1 MVFGTFRHHYFIGE
15 MGCMRKNVT
24 VALLLATFLAAIEG
38 TVVSVATPVIASEL
52 SGAALVSWVFAAFL
66 LFTAVSTPIYGKVA
80 DLFGRK
86 RVLLFGIGLFTLAS
100 LLCGLAT
107 SMEQL
112 IVFRALQGLGA
123 GAVLPISMTIIG
135 DLYDY
140 EERGKIQGILSAV
153 WGVSGVLGPVIGGF
167 LVETLSW
174 RYVFLL
180 NVPFALVSFFMIVVF
195 YKESIESTTER
206 IDIKGALFFAGG
218 TTAFLYAL
226 ITFSET
232 NIWTLPVVSGLGI
245 SLILL
250 TSFFL
255 SERRSKTPLLPLELL
270 KNPIIASINGA
281 VFFAAWVLVSMSAYI
296 PIWAQAVLGKS
307 ATEAG
312 FMLMPLSVAW
322 TFTSIIGG
330 RTLGVASPKK
340 RAVIGMSL
348 LLIGTVILTMMGS
361 TSADLWIYIAVATIG
376 VGFGL
381 SQPMF
386 IVVLQTVV
394 SYRQR
399 GTATASNSFLS
410 TVGQTL
416 GVAVFGAVFNFIVLR
431 GFREGGQLDGVSL
444 ESFFNQTVTK
454 TLDDSIRVQGE
465 TLIATGL
472 NTVFFGAAIAAL
484 IALLISLRLPPRPPT
499 PSRDV

>member
-1 MVFGTFRHHYFIGE
+1 
-15 MGCMRKNVT
+15 MRRNVT
-24 VALLLATFLAAIEG
+24 IALLLATFLAAIEG

-52 SGAALVSWVFAAFL
+52 NGATLVSWVFAAFL
-66 LFTAVSTPIYGKVA
+66 LFTAVSTPIYGKLA

-86 RVLLFGIGLFTLAS
+86 RVLLFGIGLFTLSS
-100 LLCGLAT
+100 LLCGLST

-123 GAVLPISMTIIG
+123 GAVWPISMTIIG
-135 DLYDY
+135 DLFKY

-153 WGVSGVLGPVIGGF
+153 WGISGVLGPVIGGF

-180 NVPFALVSFFMIVVF
+180 NVPFSLLSFAMIVMF
-195 YKESIESTTER
+195 YKETVTETAER
-206 IDIKGALFFAGG
+206 IDMKGALLFAAG
-218 TTAFLYAL
+218 TSAFLYAL
-226 ITFSET
+226 ISYSET
-232 NIWTLPVVSGLGI
+232 NVWTTPIIVSGLCSVLFI
-245 SLILL
+245 

-255 SERRSKTPLLPLELL
+255 LERRAKTPLLPLDLL
-270 KNPIIASINGA
+270 KQPTIAAINGA
-281 VFFAAWVLVSMSAYI
+281 VFFGAWVLVSMSAYI
-296 PIWAQAVLGKS
+296 PIWAQAVLGKT

-330 RTLGVASPKK
+330 RTLGVASPKR
-340 RAVIGMSL
+340 RAITGMGFLILGTFL
-348 LLIGTVILTMMGS
+348 LTLLTQDS
-361 TSADLWIYIAVATIG
+361 SDAWVYLAVGIIG

-394 SYRQR
+394 SYKQR
-399 GTATASNSFLS
+399 GTATATNSFLS

-416 GVAVFGAVFNFIVLR
+416 GVAVFGAVFNFIVLNDFKNNETLQR
-431 GFREGGQLDGVSL
+431 VAL
-444 ESFFNQTVTK
+444 EDFFNQSVTETLSLTVRT
-454 TLDDSIRVQGE
+454 QGE
-465 TLIATGL
+465 QLIATGL
-472 NTVFFGAAIAAL
+472 NSVFIGAMLAAVIAFL
-484 IALLISLRLPPRPPT
+484 IALRLPARPPE
-499 PSRDV
+499 PSQHP

>member
-1 MVFGTFRHHYFIGE
+1 
-15 MGCMRKNVT
+15 MRKNVT

-52 SGAALVSWVFAAFL
+52 NGATLVSWVFAAFL

-86 RVLLFGIGLFTLAS
+86 RVLLFGIGLFTLSS

-135 DLYDY
+135 DLYKY

-180 NVPFALVSFFMIVVF
+180 NVPFALLSFIMIIIF
-195 YKESIESTTER
+195 YKEKVAETTER
-206 IDIKGALFFAGG
+206 IDLKGALLFAGG

-232 NIWTLPVVSGLGI
+232 NEWTTTIVASGVFSI
-245 SLILL
+245 ILL
-250 TSFFL
+250 VGFFV
-255 SERRSKTPLLPLELL
+255 SERKAKSPLLPFELL
-270 KNPIIASINGA
+270 KQPTIAAINGS

-330 RTLGVASPKK
+330 RTLGVASPRR
-340 RAVIGMSL
+340 RALIGMG
-348 LLIGTVILTMMGS
+348 LLIIGTLTLTLLSQSSSDVWVYG
-361 TSADLWIYIAVATIG
+361 AVALIG
-376 VGFGL
+376 VGFGM

-394 SYRQR
+394 SYQQR
-399 GTATASNSFLS
+399 GTATATNSFLS

-416 GVAVFGAVFNFIVLR
+416 GVAVFGAVFNFVVLND
-431 GFREGGQLDGVSL
+431 FKENSALSQVSL
-444 ESFFNQTVTK
+444 EDFFNQSVTE
-454 TLDDSIRVQGE
+454 TLNASVRLQGE
-465 TLIATGL
+465 QIIATGL
-472 NTVFFGAAIAAL
+472 NSIFIGAMVAAI
-484 IALLISLRLPPRPPT
+484 IAFVIASRLPARPPE
-499 PSRDV
+499 PSQRS

>member
-1 MVFGTFRHHYFIGE
+1 
-15 MGCMRKNVT
+15 MRKNVT

-52 SGAALVSWVFAAFL
+52 NGAALVSWVFAAFL

-112 IVFRALQGLGA
+112 IIFRALQGLGA

-135 DLYDY
+135 DLYKY

-180 NVPFALVSFFMIVVF
+180 NVPFALLSFIMIIVF
-195 YKESIESTTER
+195 YKETVTETTER
-206 IDIKGALFFAGG
+206 IDVKGALLFAFG
-218 TTAFLYAL
+218 TTAFLYGL

-232 NIWTLPVVSGLGI
+232 NVWTPSIIVSAVFSVV
-245 SLILL
+245 LL
-250 TSFFL
+250 TNFFL
-255 SERRSKTPLLPLELL
+255 SERRAKTPLLPLDLL
-270 KNPIIASINGA
+270 KQPIIASINGA

-330 RTLGVASPKK
+330 RTLGAASPRR
-340 RAVIGMSL
+340 RAVTGMSL
-348 LLIGTVILTMMGS
+348 LLIGTIILTLLTQS
-361 TSADLWIYIAVATIG
+361 SPDLFVYLAVAIIG

-399 GTATASNSFLS
+399 GTATAANSFLS

-416 GVAVFGAVFNFIVLR
+416 GVAVFGAVFNFIVLS
-431 GFREGGQLDGVSL
+431 GFRDEPGLSGVSL
-444 ESFFNQTVTK
+444 ESFFNRSMTEALNATVR
-454 TLDDSIRVQGE
+454 LQGE
-465 TLIATGL
+465 QLIATGL
-472 NTVFFGAAIAAL
+472 NTVFIGAALAAF
-484 IALLISLRLPPRPPT
+484 IALLIALRLPVSPPE
-499 PSRDV
+499 PSRDN

>member
-1 MVFGTFRHHYFIGE
+1 ME
-15 MGCMRKNVT
+15 QMRKNVT

-52 SGAALVSWVFAAFL
+52 NGAALVSWVFAAFL

-135 DLYDY
+135 DLYKY

-180 NVPFALVSFFMIVVF
+180 NVPFALLSFIMIVTF
-195 YKESIESTTER
+195 YKETVTETTER
-206 IDIKGALFFAGG
+206 IDIKGALLFAGG

-232 NIWTLPVVSGLGI
+232 NILTLPVVVSGVF
-245 SLILL
+245 SLVLL
-250 TSFFL
+250 ISFFM
-255 SERRSKTPLLPLELL
+255 SERRAKTPLLPLELL
-270 KNPIIASINGA
+270 KQPIIASINGA

-330 RTLGVASPKK
+330 RTLGAASPRR
-340 RAVIGMSL
+340 RAVFGMSL
-348 LLIGTVILTMMGS
+348 LLVGTVILTLMTPS
-361 TSADLWIYIAVATIG
+361 SSDVWVYLAVAIIG

-399 GTATASNSFLS
+399 GTATAANSFLS

-416 GVAVFGAVFNFIVLR
+416 GVAVFGAVFNFIVLS
-431 GFREGGQLDGVSL
+431 GFRNDETLSSASL
-444 ESFFNQTVTK
+444 ESFFNRAASA
-454 TLDDSIRVQGE
+454 TLDEGVRLQGE
-465 TLIATGL
+465 QLIASGL
-472 NTVFFGAAIAAL
+472 NSVFVGAALAAF
-484 IALLISLRLPPRPPT
+484 IALLIALRLPAHPPE
-499 PSRDV
+499 PSRDA

>member
-1 MVFGTFRHHYFIGE
+1 
-15 MGCMRKNVT
+15 MRKKVT

-52 SGAALVSWVFAAFL
+52 NGASLVSWVFAAFL

-86 RVLLFGIGLFTLAS
+86 RVLLFGIGLFTLSS
-100 LLCGLAT
+100 LLCGIAV

-135 DLYDY
+135 DLYKY

-180 NVPFALVSFFMIVVF
+180 NIPFSLLSFIMIVLF
-195 YKESIESTTER
+195 YKETVAETSER
-206 IDIKGALFFAGG
+206 IDVKGALMFAGG

-226 ITFSET
+226 ITYSET
-232 NIWTLPVVSGLGI
+232 NEWTTAIVGSGLL
-245 SLILL
+245 SAFFL

-255 SERRSKTPLLPLELL
+255 LERKAKTPLLPLDLL
-270 KNPIIASINGA
+270 KQPTIAAINGS

-296 PIWAQAVLGKS
+296 PIWAQAVLGKT

-330 RTLGVASPKK
+330 RTLGVASPKR
-340 RAVIGMSL
+340 RALTGMG
-348 LLIGTVILTMMGS
+348 LLISGTLILALLTQS
-361 TSADLWIYIAVATIG
+361 SADIWVYTAVAIIG

-394 SYRQR
+394 SHRQR
-399 GTATASNSFLS
+399 GTATAANSFLS

-416 GVAVFGAVFNFIVLR
+416 GVAVFGAVFNFIVLNDFKER
-431 GFREGGQLDGVSL
+431 AALKGVSL
-444 ESFFNQTVTK
+444 EDFFNQSVTE
-454 TLDDSIRVQGE
+454 TLSESVRLQGE
-465 TLIATGL
+465 QLIATGL
-472 NTVFFGAAIAAL
+472 NSVFVGAMIAAVL
-484 IALLISLRLPPRPPT
+484 AFIIALRLPARPPESSHN
-499 PSRDV
+499 P

>member
-1 MVFGTFRHHYFIGE
+1 
-15 MGCMRKNVT
+15 MRKKVT
-24 VALLLATFLAAIEG
+24 IALLLATFLAAIEG

-52 SGAALVSWVFAAFL
+52 QGAALVSWVFAAFL

-100 LLCGLAT
+100 LLCGIAT

-123 GAVLPISMTIIG
+123 GAVLPISMTIVG
-135 DLYDY
+135 DLYKY

-180 NVPFALVSFFMIVVF
+180 NVPFALLSFVMIILF
-195 YKESIESTTER
+195 YKETVTETSEK
-206 IDIKGALFFAGG
+206 IDVRGALFFAGG
-218 TTAFLYAL
+218 TSAFLYAL

-232 NIWTLPVVSGLGI
+232 NTWTISIIGFGVL

-250 TSFFL
+250 TAFFQL
-255 SERRSKTPLLPLELL
+255 ERKAKTPLLPFDLL
-270 KNPIIASINGA
+270 KQPTIASINGA

-330 RTLGVASPKK
+330 RTLGAASPRR
-340 RAVIGMSL
+340 RAITGMGLLVIGTSVLSL
-348 LLIGTVILTMMGS
+348 LNQS
-361 TSADLWIYIAVATIG
+361 SSDLWVYGAVALIG

-399 GTATASNSFLS
+399 GIATATNSFLS

-416 GVAVFGAVFNFIVLR
+416 GVAVFGAVFNFIVLNA
-431 GFREGGQLDGVSL
+431 FRDEAALQGISL
-444 ESFFNQTVTK
+444 EGFFNQAVAS
-454 TLDDSIRVQGE
+454 TLDQTIRLQGE
-465 TLIATGL
+465 QVIADGL
-472 NTVFFGAAIAAL
+472 NSVFFGAFLAAL
-484 IALLISLRLPPRPPT
+484 IAFAIAFRLPKNPPS
-499 PSRDV
+499 PSQEL

>member
-1 MVFGTFRHHYFIGE
+1 
-15 MGCMRKNVT
+15 MRKNVT

-52 SGAALVSWVFAAFL
+52 NGAALVSWVFAAFL

-135 DLYDY
+135 DMYKY

-180 NVPFALVSFFMIVVF
+180 NVPFALLSFIMIVTF
-195 YKESIESTTER
+195 YKETVAETTER
-206 IDIKGALFFAGG
+206 IDIKGALLFAGG

-232 NIWTLPVVSGLGI
+232 NILTLPVVVSAVL

-250 TSFFL
+250 VSFFM
-255 SERRSKTPLLPLELL
+255 SERRAKTPLLPLELL
-270 KNPIIASINGA
+270 KQPIIASINGA

-330 RTLGVASPKK
+330 RTLGAASPRR
-340 RAVIGMSL
+340 RAVFGMGL
-348 LLIGTVILTMMGS
+348 LLVGTVILTLMTPS
-361 TSADLWIYIAVATIG
+361 SSDVWVYLAVAIIG

-394 SYRQR
+394 SYRER
-399 GTATASNSFLS
+399 GTATAANSFLS

-416 GVAVFGAVFNFIVLR
+416 GVAVFGAMFNFIVLS
-431 GFREGGQLDGVSL
+431 GFRNDETLSGASL
-444 ESFFNQTVTK
+444 ESFFNRAASA
-454 TLDDSIRVQGE
+454 TLDESVRLQGE
-465 TLIATGL
+465 QLIASGL
-472 NTVFFGAAIAAL
+472 NSVFVGAALAAF
-484 IALLISLRLPPRPPT
+484 IALLIALRLPARPPE
-499 PSRDV
+499 PSRDA

>member
-1 MVFGTFRHHYFIGE
+1 
-15 MGCMRKNVT
+15 MRKNVT

-52 SGAALVSWVFAAFL
+52 NGAALVSWVFASYL

-86 RVLLFGIGLFTLAS
+86 RVLLFGIGLFTVAS
-100 LLCGLAT
+100 LLCGLAGA
-107 SMEQL
+107 MEQL
-112 IVFRALQGLGA
+112 IIFRALQGLGA

-135 DLYDY
+135 DLYKY

-180 NVPFALVSFFMIVVF
+180 NVPFALLSFLMIVAF
-195 YKESIESTTER
+195 YKENVSETTER
-206 IDIKGALFFAGG
+206 IDVKGALLFAGG
-218 TTAFLYAL
+218 TSAFLYAL

-232 NIWTLPVVSGLGI
+232 NVWTSPVVISGVA
-245 SLILL
+245 SLLL
-250 TSFFL
+250 LASFYV
-255 SERRSKTPLLPLELL
+255 SERRAKTPLFPFALL
-270 KNPIIASINGA
+270 KHPVIASINGA

-296 PIWAQAVLGKS
+296 PIWAQAVLGKT

-312 FMLMPLSVAW
+312 FMLMPLSVSW
-322 TFTSIIGG
+322 TVTSIIGG
-330 RTLGVASPKK
+330 RTLGAASPRR
-340 RAVIGMSL
+340 RAVSGMSL
-348 LLIGTVILTMMGS
+348 LLFGTILL
-361 TSADLWIYIAVATIG
+361 TSLTQASPDVFVYLAVALIG

-394 SYRQR
+394 SYRER
-399 GTATASNSFLS
+399 GTATAANSFLS

-416 GVAVFGAVFNFIVLR
+416 GVAVFGAVFNFIVLS
-431 GFREGGQLDGVSL
+431 GFRTEEALRGVSL
-444 ESFFNQTVTK
+444 ESFFNRAASTALETGVR
-454 TLDDSIRVQGE
+454 LQGE
-465 TLIATGL
+465 QLIADGL
-472 NTVFFGAAIAAL
+472 NTVFAGAALAAF
-484 IALLISLRLPPRPPT
+484 IALLIALRLPVHPPE
-499 PSRDV
+499 PSRDN